1 MVNQHKFPHSFG
13 DTLRK
18 VLSHRV
24 TKNAL
29 ALYSIQAVNNVLP
42 WITFP
47 YLTRT
52 LQPEKWGLIGWSQEF
67 IRYFLVITAFGFDFT
82 ATRQISIHRDD
93 AEAVSDIFSAVMIAK
108 TLLMLASFLLMLAI
122 VEITPSMRPHLALF
136 LITWLT
142 VVANVIFPQWLFQGL
157 EKMGVVTVRETAARL
172 IGLLPTFLLVH
183 SPNDYLIAAS
193 IQSGSGAIAAIVGL
207 SMVRRYTPARFRF
220 VSWREVVAQYR
231 DGSHVFL
238 SMVAINLYGSSNRF
252 LLRFLSGD
260 RGVALILVAQR
271 LIEAAKALVIALSEA
286 LFPYISHTAVTSR
299 SSAMKLFR
307 RAEQILVIPFGILS
321 SGLLILA
328 PLAIALAAG
337 NRYAMAVPLLRI
349 MSPQPLLLAFGTLY
363 ATQFMLGLGYKREWM
378 RIIVEGALV
387 NFVLLGCLLPF
398 TDPPHAV
405 AITSTGVDTWILLRS
420 WLFYRK
426 HRDDH
431 SLSISVPG

>member
-1 MVNQHKFPHSFG
+1 MLAAQNNFK
-13 DTLRK
+13 DKLRK

-67 IRYFLVITAFGFDFT
+67 IRYFLVITSFGFDFT
-82 ATRQISIHRDD
+82 ATRQISIHRDNAD
-93 AEAVSDIFSAVMIAK
+93 AVSRIFSAVMIAK
-108 TLLMLASFLLMLAI
+108 TLLMLASFLVMLTI

-136 LITWLT
+136 LITWMT
-142 VVANVIFPQWLFQGL
+142 VIANVIFPQWLFQGV

-183 SPNDYLIAAS
+183 GPNDYLIAAS
-193 IQSGSGAIAAIVGL
+193 IQSGSGAIAAVVGL
-207 SMVRRYTPARFRF
+207 SMVGRYTTARFRL
-220 VSWREVVAQYR
+220 VSWREVLDQYR

-252 LLRFLSGD
+252 ILRFLSGD

-271 LIEAAKALVIALSEA
+271 IIEAAKALVIALSEA
-286 LFPYISHTAVTSR
+286 CFPYISHTAATSR
-299 SSAMKLFR
+299 SEAMRLFR
-307 RAEQILVIPFGILS
+307 RAEQILAIPFGVLS
-321 SGLLILA
+321 LGLFLFA
-328 PLAIALAAG
+328 PLGIGLAAG

-349 MSPQPLLLAFGTLY
+349 MSPQPLFLAFGTLY

-378 RIIVEGALV
+378 KIIVEGALL
-387 NFVLLGCLLPF
+387 NFVMLGGLLPF
-398 TDPPHAV
+398 IAAPQAV
-405 AITSTGVDTWILLRS
+405 AVTSTAVDSWILLRS

-431 SLSISVPG
+431 SFSTSVPG